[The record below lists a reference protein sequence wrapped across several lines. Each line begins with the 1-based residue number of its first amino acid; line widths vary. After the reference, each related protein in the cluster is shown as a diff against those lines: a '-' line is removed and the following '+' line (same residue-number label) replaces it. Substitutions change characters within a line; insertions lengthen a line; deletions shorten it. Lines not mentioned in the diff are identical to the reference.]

1 MLWSHRGMWSYRG
14 MITYPGTLALK
25 MKACESMVSHVFIAL
40 LVEFIFSY
48 YMYEDQNEFK
58 RDHFWSKRK
67 SCVNHNFELLLE
79 SMKQQSTNQPL
90 RRKPTQEQISIDNQ
104 DISAPSAKVSAINWK
119 RILLLIIAIT
129 IHNIPGKVTFKTV

>member
-1 MLWSHRGMWSYRG
+1 
-14 MITYPGTLALK
+14 
-25 MKACESMVSHVFIAL
+25 
-40 LVEFIFSY
+40 
-48 YMYEDQNEFK
+48 MYEFK
-58 RDHFWSKRK
+58 IKMNSREIISDLKESHG
-67 SCVNHNFELLLE
+67 NHKFELFLE

-129 IHNIPGKVTFKTV
+129 IHNIPGN